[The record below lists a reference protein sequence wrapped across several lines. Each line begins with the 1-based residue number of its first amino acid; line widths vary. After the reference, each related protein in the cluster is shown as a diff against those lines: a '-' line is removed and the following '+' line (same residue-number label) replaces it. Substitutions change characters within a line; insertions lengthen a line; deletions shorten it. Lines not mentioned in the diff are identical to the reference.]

1 MNNVP
6 RTTVYDFIYNTVAG
20 IQKISVKGAHGQY
33 IKIPF
38 YEGTPND
45 LFRNDVEI
53 ANKFKNWQ
61 VDTIWADGRGV
72 LVITCEGGRDPEWL
86 SDYGKD
92 PQGWLEGKYDR
103 EMEKTYG
110 PDWYLRDDI

>member
-20 IQKISVKGAHGQY
+20 IQKISVKGAHGKY
-33 IKIPF
+33 IKTPF
-38 YEGTPND
+38 YEGIPND

-61 VDTIWADGRGV
+61 VDTIWVDGSGV

-92 PQGWLEGKYDR
+92 PKGWYDR
-103 EMEKTYG
+103 EMERMYG